1 MAYPYQQPYYGGQ
14 PWQYQDQLTQLRG
27 APAPGGGLNWVQ
39 GETGAKSWF
48 VTPGSS
54 VLLMDSEEQRF
65 YIKSA
70 DPTGMPSLRTF
81 EYTEVGAKLTPAP
94 ASSSDYV
101 TRAEFE
107 QFVRSMMEKKEVTE
121 NA

>member
-14 PWQYQDQLTQLRG
+14 PWQYQDQLNQLRS

-81 EYTEVGAKLTPAP
+81 EYTEVGAKPIPAP
-94 ASSSDYV
+94 APSPEYV

-107 QFVRSMMEKKEVTE
+107 QFVRSMMEKKEVPE

>member
-14 PWQYQDQLTQLRG
+14 PWQYQDQLNQLRS

-81 EYTEVGAKLTPAP
+81 EYTEVGAKPTPTAAP
-94 ASSSDYV
+94 SPDYV

-107 QFVRSMMEKKEVTE
+107 QFVRSMMEKKEVPE

>member
-1 MAYPYQQPYYGGQ
+1 MAYPYPQYYPGQ
-14 PWQYQDQLTQLRG
+14 PNPYQDQLTQLRS

-81 EYTEVGAKLTPAP
+81 EYTEVGAKPTPAP
-94 ASSSDYV
+94 APMPEYV
-101 TRAEFE
+101 TRTEFE
-107 QFVRSMMEKKEVTE
+107 QFVRSVMEKKEVPE

>member
-1 MAYPYQQPYYGGQ
+1 MAYPYPQFYGGQ
-14 PWQYQDQLTQLRG
+14 PWQYQDQLTQLRS

-81 EYTEVGAKLTPAP
+81 EYTEVGAKPIPAP
-94 ASSSDYV
+94 APSPDYV

-107 QFVRSMMEKKEVTE
+107 QFVRSMMEKKEVPE

>member
-14 PWQYQDQLTQLRG
+14 PWQYQDQLNQLRS

-81 EYTEVGAKLTPAP
+81 EYVEVGAKPTPTAAP
-94 ASSSDYV
+94 SPDYV

-107 QFVRSMMEKKEVTE
+107 QFVRSMMEKKEVTD

>member
-1 MAYPYQQPYYGGQ
+1 MAYPYPQFYGGQ
-14 PWQYQDQLTQLRG
+14 PWQYQDQLTQLRS

-81 EYTEVGAKLTPAP
+81 EYTEVGAKPTTAPAP
-94 ASSSDYV
+94 SPDYV

-107 QFVRSMMEKKEVTE
+107 QFVRSMMEKKEVPD

>member
-1 MAYPYQQPYYGGQ
+1 MAYPYPQYYGGQ
-14 PWQYQDQLTQLRG
+14 PWQYQDQLTQLRS

-70 DPTGMPSLRTF
+70 DPSGMPALRTF
-81 EYTEVGAKLTPAP
+81 EYVEVGAKPAP
-94 ASSSDYV
+94 TTASAQGDFV
-101 TRAEFE
+101 TRAEFN
-107 QFVRSMMEKKEVTE
+107 QFVQTLMAKEAP
-121 NA
+121 NDG

>member
-1 MAYPYQQPYYGGQ
+1 
-14 PWQYQDQLTQLRG
+14 
-27 APAPGGGLNWVQ
+27 
-39 GETGAKSWF
+39 
-48 VTPGSS
+48 
-54 VLLMDSEEQRF
+54 MDSEEQRF

-81 EYTEVGAKLTPAP
+81 EYTEVGAKPAP
-94 ASSSDYV
+94 VTAPSPDYV

-107 QFVRSMMEKKEVTE
+107 QFVRSMMEKKEVPE